1 MIATE
6 QLIQQLAREA
16 PVSAKNPPSLRLA
29 GAIGAGALVALAA
42 LAALFGWPLGAVE
55 YTGVPAFVMKLA
67 FAVSMA
73 VLPAAL
79 LFSSG
84 RPGRRIGN
92 RILWILLPPAILFGA
107 AVMEQSMLA
116 PQFREQAWI
125 GSTMATCLLAITIL
139 AVPVFAGVTW
149 AFRRFAPTNLELSGF
164 LAGITSGGAAAVVY
178 ALYCPETTATFLA
191 SWYTLGILAVGLVGY
206 AVGPR
211 LLRW

>member
-16 PVSAKNPPSLRLA
+16 PARGRAPPSLRLT
-29 GAIGAGALVALAA
+29 GAIACGALVALAA
-42 LAALFGWPLGAVE
+42 LAILFGWPLGAVE

-73 VLPAAL
+73 ALPAAL

-84 RPGRRIGN
+84 RPGRRVGK
-92 RILWILLPPAILFGA
+92 RILWVLLPPAIVFGA

-116 PQFREQAWI
+116 PQFREDAWV
-125 GSTMATCLLAITIL
+125 GSTMATCLLAITTLSI
-139 AVPVFAGVTW
+139 PIFAGVTW
-149 AFRRFAPTNLELSGF
+149 AFRRLAPTNLELSGF

-191 SWYTLGILAVGLVGY
+191 SWYTLGILSVGLVGY
-206 AVGPR
+206 LIGPR